1 MRRRPGASFRV
12 YEEDEFFAAPVEEW
26 LSEAAAPAAQP
37 RFRRLAGGALIA
49 GAIFVVG
56 GALARERLPASGGS
70 PAGAMVGADGSRTRY
85 LAAGSASVPIPVR
98 LFGSAPQG
106 SVSSPPARASRA
118 RAGAAAKGHPRAPK
132 AQVVAV
138 RARMAARAGSVR
150 TRASVAAPASLAA
163 PASVAA
169 PVTVTVAGPVPAA
182 ATATAGQG
190 LASAPRVAA
199 AEPAARASATADG
212 RPVAS
217 ASGGASRRE
226 HPEFGFER

>member
-1 MRRRPGASFRV
+1 MRRRPVATFRV

-49 GAIFVVG
+49 GAIFAVG
-56 GALARERLPASGGS
+56 GALAFERLPAPGGS
-70 PAGAMVGADGSRTRY
+70 RAGAMVGADGSRTRY
-85 LAAGSASVPIPVR
+85 LAAGSASAPIRVR
-98 LFGSAPQG
+98 FLGRAPHGSG
-106 SVSSPPARASRA
+106 SPPPARASWA

-132 AQVVAV
+132 VQVVAV
-138 RARMAARAGSVR
+138 RVRRAARAGSVR
-150 TRASVAAPASLAA
+150 TPAASSAAPTSVA
-163 PASVAA
+163 V
-169 PVTVTVAGPVPAA
+169 A
-182 ATATAGQG
+182 ATATAGQR
-190 LASAPRVAA
+190 LAFAPRVAA
-199 AEPAARASATADG
+199 AEPAARASAAADG

>member
-1 MRRRPGASFRV
+1 VATFRV

-26 LSEAAAPAAQP
+26 LSEAAAPAPQP

-49 GAIFVVG
+49 GAIFAVG
-56 GALARERLPASGGS
+56 GALAFERLPAPGGS
-70 PAGAMVGADGSRTRY
+70 RAGAMVGADGSRTRY
-85 LAAGSASVPIPVR
+85 LAAGSASAPIR
-98 LFGSAPQG
+98 ARFFASASQG
-106 SVSSPPARASRA
+106 SSSPPARASWA

-132 AQVVAV
+132 AQVVAARV
-138 RARMAARAGSVR
+138 RMAARAGSVR
-150 TRASVAAPASLAA
+150 TRASSSAA
-163 PASVAA
+163 PASVA
-169 PVTVTVAGPVPAA
+169 VAVA

-190 LASAPRVAA
+190 PVSAPRVAA
-199 AEPAARASATADG
+199 VEPAAGASAAADG

>member
-1 MRRRPGASFRV
+1 VATFRV

-49 GAIFVVG
+49 GAIFAVG
-56 GALARERLPASGGS
+56 GALAFERLPAPGGS
-70 PAGAMVGADGSRTRY
+70 RAGAMVGADGSRTRY
-85 LAAGSASVPIPVR
+85 LAAGSASVPIRVR
-98 LFGSAPQG
+98 FFGRAPHG
-106 SVSSPPARASRA
+106 SGSPPPARASWA

-138 RARMAARAGSVR
+138 RVRMAARAGSVR
-150 TRASVAAPASLAA
+150 TPAASATAPAASATAPAASATA

-169 PVTVTVAGPVPAA
+169 PVPAA

-190 LASAPRVAA
+190 LASAPRAAA
-199 AEPAARASATADG
+199 AEPAAGAGATADG

-226 HPEFGFER
+226 HSEFGFER